1 MTRPRLAAQAT
12 TMSEI
17 SGGEPGAMRG
27 NLTMDNETI
36 LNDAR
41 AIVRSDAAAVA
52 AVADLLDDSFIEAA
66 RLVATCQGTIMTI
79 GSGTS
84 GMIARRLAHLL
95 ATCGMH
101 AFFVHPA
108 DALHGP
114 SAAVGPG
121 DLLIALSK
129 AGKSAE
135 INQFA
140 TVARARGGKV
150 IALTWV
156 PESPLGQLSDIVLNV
171 NSGKEGEGDGVL
183 PFGSTLAAGAVGD
196 ALVYVAKNLRGFDLV
211 TLVQT
216 HPSGATSELVK
227 K

>member
-1 MTRPRLAAQAT
+1 
-12 TMSEI
+12 
-17 SGGEPGAMRG
+17 
-27 NLTMDNETI
+27 MDHESI

-41 AIVRSDAAAVA
+41 AVIRSDGAAVI
-52 AVADLLDDSFIEAA
+52 AVADLLDASFVEAA
-66 RLVATCQGTIMTI
+66 RLVAACGGAIMTT

-114 SAAVGPG
+114 SAAVAPG
-121 DLLIALSK
+121 DVLIALSK

-135 INQFA
+135 INQFV
-140 TVARARGGKV
+140 TVAKQRGAKI
-150 IALTWV
+150 IALTWE
-156 PESPLGQLSDIVLNV
+156 PDSPLGQLSDLVLNV
-171 NSGKEGEGDGVL
+171 NSGRAGEGDGVL
-183 PFGSTLAAGAVGD
+183 PFGSTLAAAAVSD
-196 ALVYVAKNLRGFDLV
+196 ALVYVAKNLRGFDLH

-216 HPSGATSELVK
+216 HPSGATADLVRK
-227 K
+227 

>member
-1 MTRPRLAAQAT
+1 
-12 TMSEI
+12 
-17 SGGEPGAMRG
+17 
-27 NLTMDNETI
+27 MDNDSI

-41 AIVRSDAAAVA
+41 TIIRNDGSAVIAVA
-52 AVADLLDDSFIEAA
+52 SLLDNSFVEAA
-66 RLVATCQGTIMTI
+66 RLVSACPGAIMTI

-84 GMIARRLAHLL
+84 GMIARRMAHLL

-114 SAAVGPG
+114 SAAVAPG
-121 DLLIALSK
+121 DVLIALSK

-140 TVARARGGKV
+140 SVAHARGAKV
-150 IALTWV
+150 IALTWA
-156 PESPLGQLSDIVLNV
+156 PDSPLGQMSDLVINI
-171 NSGKEGEGDGVL
+171 NSGREGEGDGVL

-196 ALVYVAKNLRGFDLV
+196 ALVYAAKNLRGFDLH

-216 HPSGATSELVK
+216 HPAGATSELVK

>member
-1 MTRPRLAAQAT
+1 
-12 TMSEI
+12 
-17 SGGEPGAMRG
+17 
-27 NLTMDNETI
+27 MDNETI

-52 AVADLLDDSFIEAA
+52 TVADLLDGSFLEAA
-66 RLVATCQGTIMTI
+66 RLVAACQGAIMTI

-114 SAAVGPG
+114 SAAVAPG
-121 DLLIALSK
+121 DVLIALSK

-140 TVARARGGKV
+140 TVARARGAKV
-150 IALTWV
+150 ISLTWV

-171 NSGKEGEGDGVL
+171 HSGKEGEGDGVL